1 MSFEQ
6 NRSTDYSLEG
16 NIGSGKST
24 FILILDEYSNQTN
37 NKMVNIHNT
46 RVVEE
51 PVNIWQDMNGSNVL
65 ESFYKDPKRYSFT
78 FQMTTFVTRTEL
90 LEKALNYGDSFV
102 IAERSVLTDKNVFSK
117 NCYESGLMNEM
128 EYSVYQEMFNYL
140 NKKTQMKPK
149 GVIYIRTDPNE
160 CLRRI
165 NERNRGEE
173 SKISIEYLTNLHEKH
188 ENWLLNQKQF
198 PVLILDGNQNF
209 KQDNDIKTQFLDK
222 VNDFISINDC

>member
-6 NRSTDYSLEG
+6 NLSTYYSLEG

-24 FILILDEYSNQTN
+24 FIRILDEYSKEIN

-51 PVNIWQDMNGSNVL
+51 PVNMWQDMNGSNVL

-78 FQMTTFVTRTEL
+78 FQMATFVTRTEL

-117 NCYESGLMNEM
+117 NCYESDLMNEM

-140 NKKTQMKPK
+140 NKKTKMKPK
-149 GVIYIRTDPNE
+149 GVIYIRTNPDE

-198 PVLILDGNQNF
+198 PVLILDGNLNF
-209 KQDNDIKTQFLDK
+209 KVDNEIKTQFLDK